1 MRSLRRRCCQY
12 PCRSNHH
19 QRYEEHA
26 EYRLIKFTFLGDD
39 GTDLKDRQHEL
50 NEKSGKNG
58 RIPDVKGDLKV
69 KRLVVRDPF
78 GLNGS
83 FLYEN
88 IRLSR

>member
-1 MRSLRRRCCQY
+1 M
-12 PCRSNHH
+12 
-19 QRYEEHA
+19 
-26 EYRLIKFTFLGDD
+26 
-39 GTDLKDRQHEL
+39 
-50 NEKSGKNG
+50 NEKSGKND

-88 IRLSR
+88 IRLSRRAMDGHGRNTDETVRMTEGDPPAAEKLI